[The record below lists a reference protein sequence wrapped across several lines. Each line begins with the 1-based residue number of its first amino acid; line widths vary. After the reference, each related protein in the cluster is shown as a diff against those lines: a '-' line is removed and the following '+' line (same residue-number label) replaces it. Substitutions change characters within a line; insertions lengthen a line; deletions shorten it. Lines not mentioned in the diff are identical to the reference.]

1 MQHQI
6 KQNSKLVI
14 KKNMIDKLKVFGILA
29 LIMFGV
35 YYIATS
41 LRDNELQNIDFINK
55 DFKITKGVVVKKSV
69 QKGNHI
75 RVKYNVNG
83 NQYTGIDGFTSYQ
96 KVNVGDSVGVKYS
109 ITKPELMITEF
120 NEQY

>member
-1 MQHQI
+1 
-6 KQNSKLVI
+6 
-14 KKNMIDKLKVFGILA
+14 MIDKLKVFGILA
-29 LIMFGV
+29 IIMFGV

-55 DFKITKGVVVKKSV
+55 DFKITKGVVIKKSV

-75 RVKYNVNG
+75 SVEYNVNG
-83 NQYTGIDGFTSYQ
+83 NQYVGIDGFTDYQ
-96 KVNVGDSVGVKYS
+96 KVNVGDSIDVKYS

-120 NEQY
+120 NEQF